1 MTYMEVGKP
10 EVIICPDVVHV
21 KRGYGKVQGRSCR
34 KRDFE
39 GVDCRETARC
49 EKYEDANAPS
59 EYAMH
64 E

>member
-1 MTYMEVGKP
+1 MKNGVIGNYDPPKP
-10 EVIICPDVVHV
+10 
-21 KRGYGKVQGRSCR
+21 RTCR
-34 KRDFE
+34 KADFQ
-39 GVDCRETARC
+39 GVDCRQTVRC